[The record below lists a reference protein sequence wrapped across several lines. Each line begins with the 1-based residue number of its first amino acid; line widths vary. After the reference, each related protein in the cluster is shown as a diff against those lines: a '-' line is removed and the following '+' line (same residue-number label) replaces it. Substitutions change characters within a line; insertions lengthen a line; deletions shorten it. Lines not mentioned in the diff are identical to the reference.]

1 MIAGLRA
8 WATTDTMTPADI
20 DDVPLT
26 GRTKVFLFYGGMVL
40 VATAV
45 FLLIRS
51 AGEGLV
57 APAGHAGSAPLQAG
71 QAIDALFHALL
82 SLGVIVV
89 TARLVGALFGLIGQ
103 PAVIGEVVGGIMLG
117 PSLLGRLS
125 PELYAQLLP
134 PSVAPF
140 LSVYAQLGVILYLF
154 LVGLE
159 LDLGV
164 LRKSGHV
171 TLAISHASIIVPF
184 LLGSALALPLYPRL
198 STSDVRFTVF
208 AMFVGVSLSVTAF
221 PVLARILTD
230 LKISKSRMGVVAL
243 TCAAIDDVTA
253 WCLLALVVSIAQ
265 ARGADAI
272 RTVALTIVFLFV
284 VLQVVAPLVRWL
296 IPRLD
301 RSPDLT
307 RTALSVVL
315 VAMLAS
321 AMATEYIGIHGF
333 FGAFLLGA
341 IIPHGSRI
349 ATELNRRLD
358 DFVAVLFLPVFFA
371 YTGMRTEVGL
381 VNGLQNWLL
390 CGAIIAMAC
399 LGKFGGTLAAARLS
413 GLKWRDSAALGILMN
428 TRGLVQLIVL
438 NMGLDLGV
446 ISPRLFT
453 MLVIMALVTTLM
465 ATPILQLL
473 LRHHPWVERAPAPA
487 LEALGERASHA

>member
-1 MIAGLRA
+1 LCDV
-8 WATTDTMTPADI
+8 TLEI
-20 DDVPLT
+20 DDSGLST
-26 GRTKVFLFYGGMVL
+26 GGRAKVFAFYGGMVVIAAL
-40 VATAV
+40 V
-45 FLLIRS
+45 FLAIRS
-51 AGEGLV
+51 FGDGLT
-57 APAGHAGSAPLQAG
+57 APPGTGPAPTVGA
-71 QAIDALFHALL
+71 AESINTLFHALL
-82 SLGVIVV
+82 ALAVIVI
-89 TARLVGALFGLIGQ
+89 TARIVGAVFGLLGQ

-117 PSLLGRLS
+117 PSLLGRVS
-125 PELYAQLLP
+125 PAVYAQVLP
-134 PSVAPF
+134 ATVTPF

-164 LRKSGHV
+164 LRKSGHA

-184 LLGSALALPLYPRL
+184 LLGSALALGLYPVL
-198 STSDVRFTVF
+198 STSDVTFTVF
-208 AMFVGVSLSVTAF
+208 ALFTGVSLSVTAF

-230 LKISKSRMGVVAL
+230 LKISRSRMGVVAL

-265 ARGADAI
+265 ARSSDAI
-272 RTVALTIVFLFV
+272 RTVLLTAAFLVIVLGLIAPV
-284 VLQVVAPLVRWL
+284 VRRL

-307 RTALSVVL
+307 RAALSVVL
-315 VAMLAS
+315 IAMLAS
-321 AMATEYIGIHGF
+321 AMTTEYIGIHGF
-333 FGAFLLGA
+333 FGAFLFGV

-371 YTGMRTEVGL
+371 YTGTRTEIGL
-381 VNGLQNWLL
+381 VSGLQNWLI
-390 CGAIIAMAC
+390 CGVIVALAC
-399 LGKFGGTLAAARLS
+399 AGKFGGTLVASRLS
-413 GLKWRDSAALGILMN
+413 GLNWRDSAALGILMN

-446 ISPRLFT
+446 ISPKFFT
-453 MLVIMALVTTLM
+453 MLVIMAVVTTLM

-473 LRHHPWVERAPAPA
+473 LKKHPWVESAPSAA
-487 LEALGERASHA
+487 LEGAARLT

>member
-1 MIAGLRA
+1 M
-8 WATTDTMTPADI
+8 
-20 DDVPLT
+20 
-26 GRTKVFLFYGGMVL
+26 
-40 VATAV
+40 
-45 FLLIRS
+45 
-51 AGEGLV
+51 
-57 APAGHAGSAPLQAG
+57 
-71 QAIDALFHALL
+71 
-82 SLGVIVV
+82 
-89 TARLVGALFGLIGQ
+89 GALFGFIGQ

-117 PSLLGRLS
+117 PSLLGHLS
-125 PELYAQLLP
+125 PALHAQLLP
-134 PSVAPF
+134 ASIAPF

-164 LRKSGHV
+164 MRKSGHA

-184 LLGSALALPLYPRL
+184 LLGSGLALALYPVL
-198 STSDVRFTVF
+198 STSDVPFTVF
-208 AMFVGVSLSVTAF
+208 ALFTGVSLSVTAF

-265 ARGADAI
+265 ARTTDAI
-272 RTVALTIVFLFV
+272 RTVLLTLAFLFV
-284 VLQVVAPLVRWL
+284 VLQVIAPLVRRFM
-296 IPRLD
+296 PTLD

-315 VAMLAS
+315 IAMLAS

-333 FGAFLLGA
+333 FGAFLFGA

-371 YTGMRTEVGL
+371 YTGTRTQIGL
-381 VNGLQNWLL
+381 VNGLEDWLL
-390 CGAIIAMAC
+390 CGVIIAMAC
-399 LGKFGGTLAAARLS
+399 LGKFGGTIVASRLS
-413 GLKWRDSAALGILMN
+413 GLNWRDSAALGMLMN

-446 ISPRLFT
+446 ISAKLFT

-465 ATPILQLL
+465 ATPILQWL
-473 LRHHPWVERAPAPA
+473 LRNHPWVEHSSSPA
-487 LEALGERASHA
+487 LEGAARLT